1 MNDLFSRL
9 TATLPHQV
17 SNAGSE
23 FIHQERH
30 LGWLLLALLG
40 IGATIGAG
48 IFVMPGR
55 IASLAGPAGIISI
68 AVTSIYFCA
77 VGNRYERF
85 SSFLPT
91 GVSAYSYSYHTLGE
105 LVAWVVG
112 WGLFIEYFMGTAAV
126 AIGFSEYL
134 RTAFTFGLPEFW
146 TGWSKSG
153 RFGIDIIAVACI
165 LTVTTLLVVAGTR
178 KPAWINAVMVVLKL
192 ALLTLFI
199 GAGATSVDSENWR
212 PFLPVG
218 WSGVM
223 QGAALFVF
231 PFVGFDA
238 LYTFARES
246 KSLRDTKIATFVCVI
261 GVAVLYLLVFLVLTG
276 LAPSFSA
283 SATGVMIPNS
293 LFSGDESAAPL
304 AKVLI
309 ASGHGFVAR
318 MIAIGAVI
326 GLFNVVFV
334 MIQGAPRIFRN
345 MAEDGMLPQKFED
358 LKFGIIVTGVICA
371 IFAAVVPFAEISE
384 MMVLG
389 TLVAFLAVGLGSL
402 RLPGSTWVDYLSAFV
417 VATCS
422 VVLIFY
428 LNPMVRQVY
437 LVSCPLGLL
446 IYFSY
451 GYRHSRLRNES
462 A

>member
-1 MNDLFSRL
+1 MNSVIERL
-9 TATLPHQV
+9 TATLPNHV
-17 SNAGSE
+17 DHGRSE
-23 FIHQERH
+23 SHRH
-30 LGWLLLALLG
+30 LGWLMLALLG

-55 IASLAGPAGIISI
+55 IASLAGPAGAISI

-77 VGNRYERF
+77 IGNRYERF
-85 SSFLPT
+85 SAIVPN
-91 GVSAYSYSYHTLGE
+91 GVSAYSYTYHTLGE
-105 LVAWVVG
+105 LAAWVVG

-134 RTAFTFGLPEFW
+134 RTAVNFGLPEFLC
-146 TGWSKSG
+146 GWSKDG
-153 RFGIDIIAVACI
+153 RFGIDLIAVSCVFSI
-165 LTVTTLLVVAGTR
+165 TLLLIKVGTH
-178 KPAWINAVMVVLKL
+178 KPAWINAIMVGLKMSLL
-192 ALLTLFI
+192 ALFI
-199 GAGATSVDSENWR
+199 CAGATSINAENWH

-218 WSGVM
+218 WEGVM

-246 KSLRDTKIATFVCVI
+246 KSLRDTKIATFVCVL

-276 LAPSFSA
+276 LAPSFIKAPDGSVV
-283 SATGVMIPNS
+283 SNP
-293 LFSGDESAAPL
+293 LFAGSESAAPL

-309 ASGHGFVAR
+309 STGHNVVAKL
-318 MIAIGAVI
+318 IAIGAVV

-345 MAEDGMLPQKFED
+345 MAEDGVLPHKFEN
-358 LKFGIIVTGVICA
+358 LNFGIIVTGAICA
-371 IFAAVVPFAEISE
+371 LFAGVVPFAEISE

-389 TLVAFLAVGLGSL
+389 TLVAFLAVGAGSL
-402 RLPGSTWVDYLSAFV
+402 RLPGKTWVDYLSATV
-417 VATCS
+417 VIVCS
-422 VVLIFY
+422 IGLVFY

-437 LVSCPLGLL
+437 LVSCPVGLV
-446 IYFSY
+446 IYFAY
-451 GYRHSRLRNES
+451 GYRHSKLGKRLQQ

>member
-1 MNDLFSRL
+1 MNELFYRL
-9 TATLPHQV
+9 TATIPTHAG
-17 SNAGSE
+17 NAGAGGN
-23 FIHQERH
+23 QPERH
-30 LGWLLLALLG
+30 LGWLMLALLG

-68 AVTSIYFCA
+68 AVTSAYFCA

-85 SSFLPT
+85 STVMPD

-105 LVAWVVG
+105 LIAWVVG

-134 RTAFTFGLPEFW
+134 RTAVNFGLSEFW
-146 TGWSKSG
+146 TGWSKIG
-153 RFGIDIIAVACI
+153 HFGIDILAVACI
-165 LTVTTLLVVAGTR
+165 AAVSALLITAGTR
-178 KPAWINAVMVVLKL
+178 KPAWINAIMVTMKL
-192 ALLTLFI
+192 ALLALFV
-199 GAGATSVDSENWR
+199 GAGVTSVASENWH

-218 WSGVM
+218 WDGVM

-246 KSLRDTKIATFVCVI
+246 QSLRDTKIATFVCVL

-276 LAPSFSA
+276 LAPSFTTNS
-283 SATGVMIPNS
+283 TGVMAPNP

-309 ASGHGFVAR
+309 ASGHTFVAR
-318 MIAIGAVI
+318 LIAIGAVI

-345 MAEDGMLPQKFED
+345 MAEDGILPPKFAE
-358 LKFGIIVTGVICA
+358 LNFGIIVTGSICA
-371 IFAAVVPFAEISE
+371 IFAGAVPFAEISE

-389 TLVAFLAVGLGSL
+389 TLVAFLAVGVGSL
-402 RLPGSTWVDYLSAFV
+402 RLPDSTWVDYFSAFV
-417 VATCS
+417 VSVCS
-422 VVLIFY
+422 IALIFY
-428 LNPMVRQVY
+428 LNSMVRQVY
-437 LVSCPLGLL
+437 LISCPLGLL
-446 IYFSY
+446 IYFAY
-451 GYRHSRLRNES
+451 GFHHSRLS
-462 A
+462 KSLV

>member
-1 MNDLFSRL
+1 MSEVIARL
-9 TATLPHQV
+9 TATLPND
-17 SNAGSE
+17 SNQGRGES
-23 FIHQERH
+23 HRH
-30 LGWLLLALLG
+30 LGWLMLALLG

-55 IASLAGPAGIISI
+55 IASLAGPAGAISI
-68 AVTSIYFCA
+68 VVTSIYFCA
-77 VGNRYERF
+77 IGNRYERF
-85 SSFLPT
+85 SAVVPH
-91 GVSAYSYSYHTLGE
+91 GVSAYSYTYHTLGE
-105 LVAWVVG
+105 LAAWVVG

-134 RTAFTFGLPEFW
+134 RTAINFGLPEFLC
-146 TGWSKSG
+146 GWSKDG
-153 RFGIDIIAVACI
+153 RFGIDLIAVSCVVTI
-165 LTVTTLLVVAGTR
+165 TVLLIKVGTH
-178 KPAWINAVMVVLKL
+178 KPAWINAIMVGLKL
-192 ALLTLFI
+192 TLLALFI
-199 GAGATSVDSENWR
+199 GAGLTSINTANWQ

-218 WSGVM
+218 WNGVM

-246 KSLRDTKIATFVCVI
+246 KSLRDTKIATFVCVL

-276 LAPSFSA
+276 LAPSFIKSDDGTITA
-283 SATGVMIPNS
+283 NP
-293 LFSGDESAAPL
+293 LFSGGESAAPL

-309 ASGHGFVAR
+309 ATGHDWVAKL
-318 MIAIGAVI
+318 IALGAVV

-345 MAEDGMLPQKFED
+345 MAEDGVLPHKFEN
-358 LKFGIIVTGVICA
+358 LNFGIIVTGAICA
-371 IFAAVVPFAEISE
+371 IFAGFVPFAEISE

-389 TLVAFLAVGLGSL
+389 TLVAFLAVGAGSL
-402 RLPGSTWVDYLSAFV
+402 RLPNLTWVDYLSAAV
-417 VATCS
+417 VIICS
-422 VVLIFY
+422 VGLVFY

-437 LVSCPLGLL
+437 LVSCPVGLV
-446 IYFSY
+446 IYFAY
-451 GYRHSRLRNES
+451 GFRHSKLGSRLRQ